1 MIDEDSDSEAPK
13 AQEVNES
20 RFDFKTF
27 FISTFEKAK
36 EDPKHFLF
44 QILTWIIPV
53 YIYYLVADQFVQQ
66 SLLNLTKGRI
76 EGLDLPFII
85 LDEAVD
91 PFTKYVTAFISITV
105 VTGFILLALAI

>member
-36 EDPKHFLF
+36 ADPKHFIF

-53 YIYYLVADQFVQQ
+53 YIYYLVADEFVRQ

-85 LDEAVD
+85 LEEAVD
-91 PFTKYVTAFISITV
+91 PFTRYVTAFISITV
-105 VTGFILLALAI
+105 GVFSR